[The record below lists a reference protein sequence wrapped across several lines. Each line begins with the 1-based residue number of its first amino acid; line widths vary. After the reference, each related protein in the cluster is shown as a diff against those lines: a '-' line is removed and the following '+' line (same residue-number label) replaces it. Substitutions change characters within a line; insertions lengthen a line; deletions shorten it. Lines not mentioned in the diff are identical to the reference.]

1 MYTVKLFNDYCHGPI
16 WVYGEDGIPCRYAFV
31 EDDIYL
37 EELNEEGRKLY
48 DSFYSFNTPNAA
60 CEFSYEKE
68 KANKDKMLSI
78 IQKILK
84 RLNEIND
91 GSFVIE
97 DYETK
102 HLENLK

>member
-1 MYTVKLFNDYCHGPI
+1 MYTVKMYNDYCHGPI
-16 WVYGEDGIPCRYAFV
+16 WIYDEEGRPSRYSLID
-31 EDDIYL
+31 DDIYL
-37 EELNEEGRKLY
+37 QELNEEGRELN
-48 DSFYSFNTPNAA
+48 DSFLNFHTG
-60 CEFSYEKE
+60 EFSYEKE

-97 DYETK
+97 DYLTK
-102 HLENLK
+102 NLENLK

>member
-1 MYTVKLFNDYCHGPI
+1 MYTVKIMLDYCHGPI
-16 WVYGEDGIPCRYAFV
+16 WVCDEKGLYCRYSLID
-31 EDDIYL
+31 DDIYL

-97 DYETK
+97 DYLTK
-102 HLENLK
+102 NLENLK